1 MNKQK
6 LKVKLILE
14 DGTEFA
20 RYSFGYVGN
29 TIGEVWFN
37 KGKVGFPEYVGV
49 VKDFLLV
56 IENKA
61 SISKHIKLDDNEL
74 ISKERKDIKDFA
86 VNGALFYGQHLAK
99 NTTYKKVLAF
109 GISGNEKK
117 HKISPIFIDE
127 TEFYRELPEL
137 ESFISFNEKNI
148 EEYYIR
154 EILKEETN
162 KEIDTIVKS

>member
-1 MNKQK
+1 M
-6 LKVKLILE
+6 
-14 DGTEFA
+14 
-20 RYSFGYVGN
+20 
-29 TIGEVWFN
+29 
-37 KGKVGFPEYVGV
+37 
-49 VKDFLLV
+49 
-56 IENKA
+56 
-61 SISKHIKLDDNEL
+61 
-74 ISKERKDIKDFA
+74 
-86 VNGALFYGQHLAK
+86 FYGQHLAK

-162 KEIDTIVKS
+162 KEKELAEILKDAATLHKDLKNGN